1 MSGITRVSARDPAAA
16 SAAPI
21 AAAPAAPIAAA
32 PAATAPTAVT
42 SLTEPATVTSGK
54 YTWCDSKLVLGL
66 IVLVLTGGIG
76 CLFWG
81 LSTLSEEKKKKKNDY
96 IIATYVLGSITIF
109 LLCCL
114 LIAILLCDPSYD
126 NKISILIGFIVTFYI
141 ASNIGY
147 IIINYS

>member
-1 MSGITRVSARDPAAA
+1 MSGITRELAKGTV
-16 SAAPI
+16 APV
-21 AAAPAAPIAAA
+21 APAPAAPAQA
-32 PAATAPTAVT
+32 AATAPTAAT
-42 SLTEPATVTSGK
+42 SLTAPTILTPTTTRN
-54 YTWCDSKLVLGL
+54 TWCDYKLGVIIIAIILMTAIGIL
-66 IVLVLTGGIG
+66 I
-76 CLFWG
+76 WG
-81 LSTLSEEKKKKKNDY
+81 MTTLSEEKKKKKNDY